1 MCLFRLSVLKHLKAI
16 AELRCAIKKRLL
28 HRNAVAMRFVRARL
42 PNKGGTVALG
52 FAIRAKRL
60 GERPKRQWLSPHSGC
75 LSAPQ

>member
-1 MCLFRLSVLKHLKAI
+1 MCLFRLNAWKYLKAI
-16 AELRCAIKKRLL
+16 PDPRRAIKKRLL

-60 GERPKRQWLSPHSGC
+60 DEWPERQWLSPHSGC